1 MKEKDLIDLGFQK
14 EYGDT
19 KWYYYTYDLAEG
31 LSLITNASDE
41 LLDNEWY
48 VEVFESGQIRFINK
62 KELEGFIN
70 IVRKNINE

>member
-1 MKEKDLIDLGFQK
+1 MKEKDLIDLGFNK

-19 KWYYYTYDLAEG
+19 KWYYYTYDLADG

-41 LLDNEWY
+41 LLNGEWY
-48 VEVFESGQIRFINK
+48 VEVFESGKIRFIDR
-62 KELEGFIN
+62 KEIQEFIN

>member
-1 MKEKDLIDLGFQK
+1 MKEKDLIDLGFKK

-19 KWYYYTYDLAEG
+19 KWYYYTYDLADG

-41 LLDNEWY
+41 LLNGEWY
-48 VEVFESGQIRFINK
+48 VEVFESGKIRFIDRK
-62 KELEGFIN
+62 KIQEFIN

>member
-1 MKEKDLIDLGFQK
+1 MKEKDLIDLGFKK

-19 KWYYYTYDLAEG
+19 KWYYYAYDLADG

-41 LLDNEWY
+41 LLNNEWY

>member
-1 MKEKDLIDLGFQK
+1 MKEQDLIDLRFKK
-14 EYGDT
+14 EYSDT
-19 KWYYYTYDLAEG
+19 KWYYYTYDLADG

-48 VEVFESGQIRFINK
+48 VEVFQSDDIRFIDK
-62 KELEGFIN
+62 KEIQEFIN

>member
-1 MKEKDLIDLGFQK
+1 MKEKDLIDLGFKK
-14 EYGDT
+14 EYSDT
-19 KWYYYTYDLAEG
+19 KWYYYTYDLVKG

-41 LLDNEWY
+41 LLDGRWY